1 VEAYC
6 GNEGDI
12 ELAATM
18 VLLGVAEQIDG
29 AVTGPAAIALAERVM
44 RRSRDDYA
52 QFLLRLWKANENA
65 VLFATQ
71 REGES
76 LVRIGM
82 TAVAPL
88 TEGFYLRFR
97 RGEAEDSDIT
107 QGDMLNRSK
116 YILYDAGVEPGEM
129 KPRRARTGRSMTLA
143 RTVMYQFAALWPPLH
158 KGNVNP
164 RLISFAG
171 TPESE
176 KRLRT
181 FSYRDT
187 GAKTRLSG
195 MTVMEV
201 APPGLRTSGL
211 EYARDLGHYLAMK
224 AIGLLY
230 QASISGRLR
239 QLED

>member
-1 VEAYC
+1 
-6 GNEGDI
+6 
-12 ELAATM
+12 
-18 VLLGVAEQIDG
+18 
-29 AVTGPAAIALAERVM
+29 
-44 RRSRDDYA
+44 
-52 QFLLRLWKANENA
+52 
-65 VLFATQ
+65 
-71 REGES
+71 
-76 LVRIGM
+76 
-82 TAVAPL
+82 
-88 TEGFYLRFR
+88 
-97 RGEAEDSDIT
+97 
-107 QGDMLNRSK
+107 MLNRSK
-116 YILYDAGVEPGEM
+116 YVLHDAGIDPREM
-129 KPRRARTGRSMTLA
+129 NARRARTGRSMSLA
-143 RTVMYQFAALWPPLH
+143 RTVLYQLAALWPPLH

-164 RLISFAG
+164 RVISFAG
-171 TPESE
+171 TPENE

-195 MTVMEV
+195 MAVMEI